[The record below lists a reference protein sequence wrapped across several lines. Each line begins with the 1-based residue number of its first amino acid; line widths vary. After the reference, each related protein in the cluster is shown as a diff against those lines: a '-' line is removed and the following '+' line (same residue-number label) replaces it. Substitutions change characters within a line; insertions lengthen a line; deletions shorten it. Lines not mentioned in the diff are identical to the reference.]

1 MKSQIFAVLD
11 TKVGTFAQPFFAH
24 NSAVAQR
31 MFLDAA
37 TDPSSMLGKHPQDFF
52 LYRLGSFDEES
63 GGLEAL
69 VKPENLGSAVTSK
82 E

>member
-1 MKSQIFAVLD
+1 MKSQVFAVLD
-11 TKVGTFAQPFFAH
+11 TKVGSFAQPFFAQ
-24 NSAVAQR
+24 NSAVALR

-37 TDPSSMLGKHPQDFF
+37 TDPNTQLGKHPEDFF

-63 GGLEAL
+63 GYLEAL
-69 VKPENLGSAVTSK
+69 VKPENLGSAVLNK